1 MLGNDSQLSKKE
13 EEGGSILD
21 NSAITDLSWLVCSQS
36 NHLYSLS
43 CCFLWFIY
51 IYIYIYIYAFSKLKL
66 KACRSYCSVTL
77 SVSAKINSNII
88 WGLDHPFQRSQSQP
102 TTCFMRAC
110 QLRPWSVTPY
120 LTPAPS
126 AALPPACED
135 TYFNDPKQSK
145 ALARKS
151 SRPR

>member
-1 MLGNDSQLSKKE
+1 M
-13 EEGGSILD
+13 
-21 NSAITDLSWLVCSQS
+21 
-36 NHLYSLS
+36 
-43 CCFLWFIY
+43 
-51 IYIYIYIYAFSKLKL
+51 KL
-66 KACRSYCSVTL
+66 KACRSYCPVTL
-77 SVSAKINSNII
+77 SVSAKINYNII

-145 ALARKS
+145 ALGNPPVQGKFLHAKAGIISVLWICNFLRYIYDMFLIIALFSGLGLFEQTWRKGFNWVNS
-151 SRPR
+151 KNTGVIWAN